1 MLYKYIIGTVTVKIQ
16 GFDLDKLCNEIA
28 SKCKVLMLCKESD
41 CLIVKLSWLDR
52 NKLMV
57 IINDNSCVYEVLSEK
72 GLFRYI
78 YNYRHRYGLIVGA
91 VLVLILTIF
100 LSNFAI
106 RIDFIFEGDYDED
119 ISDDVTSLLESRGLT
134 VGTYLPNVDFRSL
147 NADIASQFDNIS
159 FLSIGNKGPVVLVNI
174 GLSPDKAE
182 FQEKRMPSNIIAERD
197 GVIVMPIVLSGELSV
212 LIGDAVSE
220 GELLVSGIVDSRNG
234 KTYYYHSIGEIIAEF
249 EEEYILRQSFVDVTQ
264 TYGKAKTVYS
274 ISLFDL
280 NIPFGIV
287 PKGNYIE
294 SYKDI
299 IRLGSFGAIEKHEFR
314 ELTEDIIDYTEESAR
329 YELNRRIETLEES
342 TLSDY
347 EILSREISETV
358 DESGITYLIKYKLK
372 GDIGKQQPIFAK

>member
-106 RIDFIFEGDYDED
+106 RIDFIFEGDYDEE

-147 NADIASQFDNIS
+147 NADIASQFNNIS

-182 FQEKRMPSNIIAERD
+182 FQEKRMPSNIVAERD

-249 EEEYILRQSFVDVTQ
+249 EEQYIFRQSFVDVTQ